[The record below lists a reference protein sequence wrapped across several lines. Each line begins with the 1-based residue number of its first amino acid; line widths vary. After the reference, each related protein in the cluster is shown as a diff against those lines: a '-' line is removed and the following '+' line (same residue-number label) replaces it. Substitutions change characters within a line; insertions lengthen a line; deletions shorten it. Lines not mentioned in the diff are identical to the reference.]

1 MPGLMRPDEIS
12 REFHIEVPDDGPW
25 ETLGGWIMAGLGKIP
40 DVGDEYTE
48 DGITA
53 RVEKMDGRRVETVR
67 LTVNIEQEENE

>member
-1 MPGLMRPDEIS
+1 MTAR
-12 REFHIEVPDDGPW
+12 